1 MSFRAAAFA
10 AVFLA
15 SCDGCKTPS
24 NSSPGTDAAPSA
36 SASSLGSAAAADAGP
51 AKPRDNSLVA
61 VAEGASD
68 VKLAPTFDGRIVVV
82 SGSIPYEAKANG
94 ALEPLVPVSGL
105 APLHPDD
112 DTFVGFLEPSMEV
125 FWVRGELGA
134 GGAPAA
140 LFLDGYQGKTKT
152 IVLRDGK
159 LAPAAN
165 AWEARHVARWRGKLI
180 GANFDAKNKMN
191 ELAWLD
197 ETDKNEPAP
206 PPNAKIPII
215 TGLAVD
221 PTGALIVLGFGSY
234 EAPRAAIYPA
244 DWKPGDAPKVHEAP
258 MKPPSCSLV
267 PSFDASVVLHCKESF
282 YKVSAAGFERV
293 FAEAP
298 EGGGAASIAK
308 DGSLYLALDKRIAIA
323 HCPAPSATPAK
334 MCTPIEVKGDL
345 KAALA
350 AANETSLY
358 EPDVSD
364 VRERKGE
371 YDYGDRAW
379 TTIRIDA
386 PQSDGVNV
394 PALTS
399 AAILARDENDIWLFA
414 RSYRRGMLFH
424 STDDEKRAHVR
435 LPTKLDGRVMQK
447 NANAP
452 QVWTGHCEQVFVRL
466 SADDAKKT
474 ADIEKALG
482 VKSVSYENP
491 FHWWVVEGRLHED
504 KVSGVVIVRR
514 DVEEPLEKMERATEK
529 LVDALTPNPM
539 SKPKVYCTLPV
550 LDRVLHVSK

>member
-10 AVFLA
+10 AVLLA
-15 SCDGCKTPS
+15 GCDGCKNPS
-24 NSSPGTDAAPSA
+24 KSDPGTDAAPSA
-36 SASSLGSAAAADAGP
+36 SASSSSTTGAVADAGP
-51 AKPRDNSLVA
+51 AKSRDKSLVS
-61 VAEGASD
+61 VAEGAPD
-68 VKLAPTFDGRIVVV
+68 VKLAPTFDGRIVVL
-82 SGSIPYEAKANG
+82 SGSVPYEAKANG
-94 ALEPLVPVSGL
+94 SLEALAPNAGL

-125 FWVRGELGA
+125 FSVYGDLGA
-134 GGAPAA
+134 PGS

-152 IVLRDGK
+152 IVLRENK
-159 LAPAAN
+159 LAAAPK
-165 AWEARHVARWRGKLI
+165 AWEARHVVRWRGKLL

-197 ETDKNEPAP
+197 EKDKGEPVP
-206 PPNAKIPII
+206 PPNAKMPII

-221 PTGALIVLGFGSY
+221 ATGALVVLAFGSY
-234 EAPRAAIYPA
+234 EAPRAVIYPA
-244 DWKPGDAPKVHEAP
+244 DWKPGDAPKVHEAAT
-258 MKPPSCSLV
+258 KPPICSIV
-267 PSFDASVVLHCKESF
+267 PSFDASVVLRCGAKLW
-282 YKVSAAGFERV
+282 KVSAAGFERV
-293 FAEAP
+293 FTDAP
-298 EGGGAASIAK
+298 ENISSASIGK
-308 DGSLYLALDKRIAIA
+308 DGALYVALEKRLAVER
-323 HCPAPSATPAK
+323 CPAPSGA
-334 MCTPIEVKGDL
+334 CTAIEVKGEL

-350 AANETSLY
+350 SANDTALY
-358 EPDVSD
+358 ELDISD

-371 YDYGDRAW
+371 YDYGDRSW

-386 PQSDGVNV
+386 PTPDGPPV
-394 PALTS
+394 TS
-399 AAILARDENDIWLFA
+399 SAILARDENDIWLFA
-414 RSYRRGMLFH
+414 RSYRRGMLLH
-424 STDDEKRAHVR
+424 SSDDEARARVR
-435 LPTKLDGRVMQK
+435 LPSKVDSRVIQK
-447 NANAP
+447 NASPP

-466 SADDAKKT
+466 PAEDAKKT

-482 VKSVSYENP
+482 AKSVSYESA